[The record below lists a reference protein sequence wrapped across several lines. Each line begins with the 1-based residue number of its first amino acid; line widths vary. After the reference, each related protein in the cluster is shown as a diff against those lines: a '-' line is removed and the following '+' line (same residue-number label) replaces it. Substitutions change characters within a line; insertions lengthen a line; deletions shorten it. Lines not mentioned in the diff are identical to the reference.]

1 MLFKEE
7 SVKRVIKILSISTI
21 FIGFLEAKFIV
32 TSSISPISSIIK
44 KIGGDE
50 VEVLTVVKLELPP
63 ILMNQSISMIKLR
76 NQALFC
82 YWSRV

>member
-32 TSSISPISSIIK
+32 TSSISPIRFYNK
-44 KIGGDE
+44 
-50 VEVLTVVKLELPP
+50 
-63 ILMNQSISMIKLR
+63 R
-76 NQALFC
+76 
-82 YWSRV
+82 